1 MDLQCIANGNS
12 LGDTPPMRSLHLMW
26 SLAVA
31 CLMIPSVSHADA
43 IPPPKAITCGR
54 GQVAHTGHGG
64 THCEYM
70 ACRTDADCPSGMF
83 CVARDETHCDPRGAP
98 CSTSR
103 VSRCSP
109 TRGST
114 TPGPKKPATPLAD
127 QTEEL
132 VKAVSGNNEVAI
144 RALVKAGADVNTLR
158 KLQGESALHFAAW
171 ADTVKP
177 ATLKVLL
184 AVGGDPRSK
193 DRQGR
198 VALVHAATN
207 AEYKTLE
214 LDKVK
219 ILGPLT
225 RDPAARVAALQACL
239 HHRYSDDA
247 KKIIRYLVDDLKVD
261 VNGKDVRGLTPLMR
275 ASSVAFHETVALLIA
290 RGAKVNER
298 DRKGDTALMHALAHY
313 EVIVTESESGESME
327 DLSSEF
333 RKTLELLLK
342 KKADATIKNN
352 AGQTAIVAYL
362 GGEALQHTTKLAPQ
376 VIQSLIKA
384 GASTDGA
391 QKSLDEAREN
401 LPKPVY
407 TAIQRALRARPR

>member
-1 MDLQCIANGNS
+1 
-12 LGDTPPMRSLHLMW
+12 MRSLHLT
-26 SLAVA
+26 SLALA
-31 CLMIPSVSHADA
+31 CLVMPTMSHADV
-43 IPPPKAITCGR
+43 IPPPKAIACR
-54 GQVAHTGHGG
+54 PGQVARTGHGG

-70 ACRTDADCPSGMF
+70 ACRTDPDCPSGMF
-83 CVARDETHCDPRGAP
+83 CVARDETSCDPRGAP
-98 CSTSR
+98 CGTSR
-103 VSRCSP
+103 VMRCSP
-109 TRGST
+109 TRGSST
-114 TPGPKKPATPLAD
+114 IGPTKPTAPSRLAD
-127 QTEEL
+127 QTEAL
-132 VKAVSGNNEVAI
+132 VKAVSRNNEAAI

-158 KLQGESALHFAAW
+158 KRQGESALHFAAW

-177 ATLKVLL
+177 STLKVLL
-184 AVGGDPRSK
+184 ALGGDPSSK
-193 DRQGR
+193 DRRGE

-207 AEYKTLE
+207 AEYRTLE
-214 LDKVK
+214 LEKVK

-225 RDPAARVAALQACL
+225 RDRAARAAALEACL

-261 VNGKDVRGLTPLMR
+261 VNGKDAGGRTPLMR

-298 DRKGDTALMHALAHY
+298 DRKGGTALMHALAHY
-313 EVIVTESESGESME
+313 EVIVRESESGESTA
-327 DLSSEF
+327 DLSSAF

-342 KKADATIKNN
+342 KNADATIKNN

-362 GGEALQHTTKLAPQ
+362 GGGALQHTTKLAPQ

-391 QKSLDEAREN
+391 QKSLDEVRES
-401 LPKPVY
+401 LPK
-407 TAIQRALRARPR
+407 TAYAAIRRALRTRPR